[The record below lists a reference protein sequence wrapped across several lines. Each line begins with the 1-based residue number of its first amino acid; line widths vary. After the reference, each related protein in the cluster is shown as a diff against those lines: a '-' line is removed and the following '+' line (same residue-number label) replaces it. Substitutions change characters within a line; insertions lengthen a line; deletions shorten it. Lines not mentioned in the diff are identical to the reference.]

1 MDKLVDVLQWDLTR
15 KHIWA
20 KVGGAEGMELTR
32 CAFAVMVKFN
42 QLWDVVNICC
52 GQVEIFMADYADA
65 KFTNA
70 VYKELMQELSDPC
83 DISKLSKLWEL
94 ASKMRVWFQTKKQTI
109 SSEVKD
115 KATKYYEQIVQ
126 DKASQKFKTKKET
139 KKETKKGLFSRVKAM
154 FFNDANEE
162 EKIETTKEAV
172 AVKFNEESYEEI
184 KRDLEKEELGR
195 YVQDIKEK
203 AKLLLKLAVP
213 NVWNQDEKNE
223 EYLILDP
230 ISGENELEMDSRGV
244 NEFKKLKSFRKIQ
257 SSKGTI
263 KTYDDIDSKEIF
275 NSSGASILA
284 YLQWFLTVDEIM
296 PKVEEVNINALNRYC
311 GLKIFSDISHCYM
324 GDESKCQV
332 FDWLWASL
340 RNNKNWIAH
349 YADGLNGMSEY
360 LRFKSSIEFYMTMA
374 GIATQIKVSHD
385 PDVISHLFNC
395 WFWEIKA
402 RDQELLVRSGLLEV
416 LIEGNGNEDAAKNP
430 IK

>member
-1 MDKLVDVLQWDLTR
+1 
-15 KHIWA
+15 
-20 KVGGAEGMELTR
+20 
-32 CAFAVMVKFN
+32 
-42 QLWDVVNICC
+42 
-52 GQVEIFMADYADA
+52 MADYADA

-115 KATKYYEQIVQ
+115 KATKYYEQLVQ
-126 DKASQKFKTKKET
+126 EKASQKFKTKKET
-139 KKETKKGLFSRVKAM
+139 KKKTKKGLFSRVKAM

-284 YLQWFLTVDEIM
+284 YLQ
-296 PKVEEVNINALNRYC
+296 
-311 GLKIFSDISHCYM
+311 
-324 GDESKCQV
+324 
-332 FDWLWASL
+332 
-340 RNNKNWIAH
+340 
-349 YADGLNGMSEY
+349 
-360 LRFKSSIEFYMTMA
+360 
-374 GIATQIKVSHD
+374 
-385 PDVISHLFNC
+385 
-395 WFWEIKA
+395 
-402 RDQELLVRSGLLEV
+402 
-416 LIEGNGNEDAAKNP
+416 
-430 IK
+430 